1 MTQHQIMPFP
11 NVEALATASVR
22 AFEFELRHGDR
33 SGVEQLEKA
42 ITEDFRGRIALVSSF
57 GAESAVLLHL
67 VAQIDP
73 ATPVIFLDTGRLF
86 GETKRYRDQLVAHL
100 GLTGVRSIQPAPDRL
115 AELDSDS
122 FLFKRNPDLC
132 CQIRKVEPLEAALAG
147 YDAWITGRKAFQT
160 SDRAKL
166 PIIETAGERVKINP
180 LVGWSRV
187 DLATYFE
194 THDLPHHP
202 LEADGFLSIG
212 CMPCTDRVAPGAD
225 LRSGRWSDGDK
236 TECGIHTALGARHA

>member
-1 MTQHQIMPFP
+1 MSVYPLPFP

-33 SGVEQLEKA
+33 SGREQLEKA
-42 ITEDFRGRIALVSSF
+42 ILEDFQGRIALVSSF

-73 ATPVIFLDTGRLF
+73 KTPVVFLDTGRLF
-86 GETKRYRDQLVAHL
+86 GETKRYRDQLVEHL
-100 GLTGVRSIQPAPDRL
+100 GLRDVRSIQPSAGRL
-115 AELDSDS
+115 AELDKDE
-122 FLFKRNPDLC
+122 FLFTKNPDLC

-147 YDAWITGRKAFQT
+147 FDAWITGRKAFQT
-160 SDRAKL
+160 SDRARL
-166 PIIETAGERVKINP
+166 PIVETAGSRVKINP

-194 THDLPHHP
+194 THDLPAHP

-225 LRSGRWSDGDK
+225 LRSGRWSGAAK
-236 TECGIHTALGARHA
+236 TECGIHSIIGGGHAG